1 MALPEP
7 THAGRSRRWFG
18 LRLGLVA
25 VIATAFTLTSALVS
39 SGAPKKATAGGG
51 TFLMTN
57 LADPDPIDPALVSS
71 TMSRTFVRNVYET
84 LVYYKLGT
92 TQLVPVL
99 ATGSSVSKN
108 GLVYSFQLRKG
119 VRFQNG
125 APFTSADVVATIARD
140 LVLKSGVG
148 GSYLNDV
155 KGVRAVGP
163 YGVRITL
170 KKPYVFFLGLLPK
183 IPIASAKD
191 IQAHKGSA
199 SDYAQSWFKDHSNGT
214 GPWMMKSYVRG
225 QQYTLVR
232 NPYYWQKFGPKAFT
246 QIIVRPI
253 GDSATQAQLIGKGQ
267 NDLGS
272 WMSFADMVSASK
284 TGKAKLFDFP
294 STMDLILSV
303 CGGCKPLDNPKLR
316 QALIAAFPYNQMRQF
331 YQGYAQPPRN
341 VLSPAYP
348 GAKKFP
354 PLVQNL
360 DKAKQLLADA
370 GYPGG
375 KGLRPLRY
383 VAVQG
388 LEDERQAGLLL
399 QAALSSIGVQMNID
413 VLPFST
419 FLAQAQNPNTA
430 PDFSPGYEAPE
441 TNDPFQ
447 WFAKLFSCGG
457 FLNLTHFCS
466 QQLDSIIAKAG
477 VTTSQPKRTALLHT
491 AQQLIADN
499 GFVITAAN
507 FDALYVGATWLGG
520 LQNDLTD
527 LLYAPKFFGMYRK

>member
-1 MALPEP
+1 MVV
-7 THAGRSRRWFG
+7 
-18 LRLGLVA
+18 RLGLAV
-25 VIATAFTLTSALVS
+25 VIATAFTLTTALVS
-39 SGAPKKATAGGG
+39 SGAPKEATAGGG
-51 TFLMTN
+51 TFVMTN

-92 TQLVPVL
+92 TDIVPVL
-99 ATGSSVSKN
+99 ATSWKISKN
-108 GLVYSFQLRKG
+108 GLVYTFQLRKG

-125 APFTSADVVATIARD
+125 APFTSADVAASFARD

-148 GSYLNDV
+148 GSYLTNVQRV
-155 KGVRAVGP
+155 KATGP
-163 YGVRITL
+163 YTVRITL
-170 KKPYVFFLGLLPK
+170 KKRYVFFLGLLPK

-191 IQAHKGSA
+191 IKTHKG
-199 SDYAQSWFKDHSNGT
+199 SDYAQSWFKDNANGT
-214 GPWMMKSYVRG
+214 GPWMLQSYVRG

-232 NPYYWQKFGPKAFT
+232 NPHYWRPFRQGAFT
-246 QIIVRPI
+246 KIIVRPI
-253 GDSATQAQLIGKGQ
+253 GDSATQAQLIGKAQ

-272 WMSFADMVSASK
+272 WMSFRDMISASK

-294 STMDLILSV
+294 STMDLILSI

-316 QALIAAFPYNQMRQF
+316 QALIAAFPYAQMRQY
-331 YQGYAQPPRN
+331 YQGYAQAPRN

-354 PLVQNL
+354 VLVQDL
-360 DKAKQLLADA
+360 SKAKQLLSDA
-370 GYPGG
+370 GYPNGN
-375 KGLRPLRY
+375 GLRPLRY

-399 QAALSSIGVQMNID
+399 QAALSSIGVQMKID

-419 FLAQAQNPNTA
+419 VLAQAQNSATA

-441 TNDPFQ
+441 TNDAFQ
-447 WFAKLFSCGG
+447 WFGKLFSCGG

-466 QQLDSIIAKAG
+466 KQLDGIIAQAG
-477 VTTSQPKRTALLHT
+477 VTTSAAKRTALLHT

-527 LLYAPKFFGMYRK
+527 LLYDPKFFGMYRK

>member
-1 MALPEP
+1 MAPPEP
-7 THAGRSRRWFG
+7 LQAARSRRRFVVRFG
-18 LRLGLVA
+18 LAVVVA
-25 VIATAFTLTSALVS
+25 SAFTLTSALVS
-39 SGAPKKATAGGG
+39 SGAPKKVAAGGGG
-51 TFLMTN
+51 TFVMTN

-92 TQLVPVL
+92 TDIVPVL
-99 ATGSSVSKN
+99 ATSWTVSKN
-108 GLVYSFQLRKG
+108 GLVYSFTLRKG
-119 VRFQNG
+119 VKFQNG
-125 APFTSADVVATIARD
+125 APFTSADVTATFARD

-148 GSYLNDV
+148 GSYLTDV
-155 KGVRAVGP
+155 KRVKAVGP
-163 YGVRITL
+163 YGVQITL
-170 KKPYVFFLGLLPK
+170 KKPYVYFLGLLPK
-183 IPIASAKD
+183 IPIASAAD
-191 IQAHKGSA
+191 IKTHKG
-199 SDYAQSWFKDHSNGT
+199 SDYAQSWFKDNSNGT
-214 GPWMMKSYVRG
+214 GPWMMQSYVRG

-232 NPYYWQKFGPKAFT
+232 NPYYWQKFSPKAFT
-246 QIIVRPI
+246 KIIVRPI
-253 GDSATQAQLIGKGQ
+253 GDSATQAQLIGSGQ
-267 NDLGS
+267 VDLGS
-272 WMSFADMVSASK
+272 WMSFRDMVTASK

-294 STMDLILSV
+294 STMDLILSI
-303 CGGCKPLDNPKLR
+303 CGGCKPLDNPDLR
-316 QALIAAFPYNQMRQF
+316 QALLAAFPYAQMQQF
-331 YQGYAQPPRN
+331 YQGYAKAPRN
-341 VLSPAYP
+341 ILSPAYP
-348 GAKKFP
+348 GAEKFP
-354 PLVQNL
+354 VLVQSLN
-360 DKAKQLLADA
+360 KAKQLLAAA

-399 QAALSSIGVQMNID
+399 QSALSSIGVQMTID

-466 QQLDSIIAKAG
+466 KQLDAIIAQAG
-477 VTTSQPKRTALLHT
+477 TSTSASKRTALLHQ
-491 AQQLIADN
+491 AQKLIADN
-499 GFVITAAN
+499 GFVIPAAN

-520 LQNDLTD
+520 LKNDLTD
-527 LLYAPKFFGMYRK
+527 LLYDPKFFGMYRQ